1 MRGGFGGRPP
11 IGPRLAVSRTETAN
25 EGANDDDEDATLR
38 TTTKTKTRRAEKNRR
53 AERERSPRSRTR
65 RFRSRGSSLP
75 GRSCRTVVFASRTT
89 RAKRVGGK
97 TKTGSFV
104 TDRSGPCL
112 EVRGARARLAARAP
126 RGRRARE
133 KRVVDVGGA
142 GHFPLGRK
150 RDGPPDARGWARM
163 GLVRVRRARS
173 DRSSQSQS
181 VGPQFDD
188 DSHRSR
194 DEKNDEGDGSGRDG
208 RGARDSE
215 GDFTEGVFTGEDE
228 DRIEDVSAEYDFP
241 SPAPSAAAAFIGL
254 SRTSPA
260 SAYSAYSAYSE
271 NGSAPPTPPQF
282 ALKGGLLRARAR
294 SSRAPPSRSAA
305 AGTFVRSPTLETPET
320 HAADS
325 GRGRSA
331 LASRRADRARRRS
344 PSAPLFGARAVERSG
359 SARIR
364 ARIDGL
370 GGGLR
375 GGLRGGFFRRI

>member
-1 MRGGFGGRPP
+1 MG
-11 IGPRLAVSRTETAN
+11 EN
-25 EGANDDDEDATLR
+25 Q
-38 TTTKTKTRRAEKNRR
+38 NR
-53 AERERSPRSRTR
+53 
-65 RFRSRGSSLP
+65 
-75 GRSCRTVVFASRTT
+75 
-89 RAKRVGGK
+89 
-97 TKTGSFV
+97 FV
-104 TDRSGPCL
+104 RDRSLWTVSGSGGAFAASAA
-112 EVRGARARLAARAP
+112 RAAARARETLSTSAAPTFRSAANETGLPTLA
-126 RGRRARE
+126 
-133 KRVVDVGGA
+133 GG
-142 GHFPLGRK
+142 LGW
-150 RDGPPDARGWARM
+150 GSFAFAEPEAI
-163 GLVRVRRARS
+163 VRHSHSRS
-173 DRSSQSQS
+173 VPS
-181 VGPQFDD
+181 FDD

-282 ALKGGLLRARAR
+282 ALKGGLSELERAL
-294 SSRAPPSRSAA
+294 
-305 AGTFVRSPTLETPET
+305 V
-320 HAADS
+320 S
-325 GRGRSA
+325 GATVAFRRRGRSFA
-331 LASRRADRARRRS
+331 VRRWRRWRHRRRTRRTLDAEDRRS
-344 PSAPLFGARAVERSG
+344 PRDAPIELADAHLRRRFFRGARVERSG

-364 ARIDGL
+364 ARIGL